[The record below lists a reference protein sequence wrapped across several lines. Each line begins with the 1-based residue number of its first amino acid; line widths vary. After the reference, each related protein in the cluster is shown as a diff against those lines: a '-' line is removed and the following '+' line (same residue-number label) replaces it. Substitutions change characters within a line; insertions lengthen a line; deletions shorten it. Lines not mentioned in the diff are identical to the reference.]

1 MQALDAN
8 RHSSSRNAFDFW
20 HIAGCRKQLDAIG
33 EVRLVRSLILSR
45 KRFIGAK
52 SLVEFCHDAGSLQC

>member
-20 HIAGCRKQLDAIG
+20 HIAGSLKQLGAIG
-33 EVRLVRSLILSR
+33 EVRLVSLLVLRGKS
-45 KRFIGAK
+45 FIGAK
-52 SLVEFCHDAGSLQC
+52 SLLEFCHDAGGLQG

>member
-20 HIAGCRKQLDAIG
+20 HIAGSLKQLGAIG
-33 EVRLVRSLILSR
+33 EVRIVRSLILSR
-45 KRFIGAK
+45 KSFIGAK
-52 SLVEFCHDAGSLQC
+52 SLL